1 MKWDHSFEFKAKKI
15 VNLKFAKSNFVITF
29 LIPTYDFNGKRFIVE
44 FIQGRFTTGLGV
56 CVCEPGGKEGSSI
69 VCGGV
74 EFEHVFFFYQTVSSL
89 KFLAINFNP
98 VKV

>member
-1 MKWDHSFEFKAKKI
+1 M
-15 VNLKFAKSNFVITF
+15 
-29 LIPTYDFNGKRFIVE
+29 
-44 FIQGRFTTGLGV
+44 
-56 CVCEPGGKEGSSI
+56 CEPGGKEGSSI